1 MMKVVTV
8 FGGSAVRSGDQGYAQ
23 AERLGAALARAGYA
37 VATGGYEGAMEAASK
52 GAAEAGGRVI
62 GYSCEA
68 LARWHGLKPN
78 RWVQEVIP
86 SQTLHERVVRLIDAG
101 EALLALPGG
110 VGTLSEVAL
119 SWSLMQTREIAPK
132 PLVLIGDGWQATL
145 STFLE
150 TAGTYIRSA
159 DADLLAFA
167 EDTDQAVKLVRSR
180 LDGKHA

>member
-1 MMKVVTV
+1 MKVVTV
-8 FGGSAVRSGDQGYAQ
+8 FGGSALRPGDQGYVQ
-23 AERLGAALARAGYA
+23 AEQLGGALARAGYV

-62 GYSCEA
+62 GYTCEA
-68 LARWHGLKPN
+68 LARWHGLSAN
-78 RWVQEVIP
+78 RWVQEVVP
-86 SQTLHERVVRLIDAG
+86 SQTLHERVIRLIGAG

-132 PLVLIGDGWQATL
+132 PLVLIGDAWQTTL

-150 TAGTYIRSA
+150 AAGRYIQPV
-159 DADLLAFA
+159 DAGLLEFA
-167 EDTDQAVKLVRSR
+167 EDTDQAVKIVQSR
-180 LDGKHA
+180 LDGTHA